1 MRKKIIK
8 TLVLVIAVPI
18 LLLLVQLFVIRPI
31 LAFLLTGSPE
41 YAYRSY
47 VWGASDIRD
56 YEKFP
61 YRDILNAPPNF
72 QFKQA
77 SSSETFQPPQGFEDL
92 LTRSGT
98 TAFLIIHDDT
108 VLFEKYFNGFGRDS
122 WFTSFSVVKSF
133 NSALIGIAVSE
144 GCIGAVDDPVIK
156 YIPELSGRGLDA
168 LTIRNLLKM
177 DCGVSYHE
185 SEMFDILGF
194 QSDDSKTYYMP
205 DLRSLALTIN
215 PSREPIGSCFHYNNY
230 YPILEGMILERTTG
244 MSVSQYLQERIW
256 KPLGMEY
263 PATWSI
269 NQAGGGLEKMESGLN
284 ARAIDYARFG
294 RLYLNKGSWNGVQV
308 VPAAWVVESTAPGPN
323 DNRPQIG
330 DVQLPKPD
338 GYYQY
343 HWWGT
348 KRENGLYDFT
358 AVGHLG
364 QFIFVRPD
372 KNLIIVRLGTETSTS
387 VDWFKKF
394 QEIAGMV
401 GN

>member
-1 MRKKIIK
+1 MRRRAIK
-8 TLVLVIAVPI
+8 TLALVVIVPI
-18 LLLLVQLFVIRPI
+18 VLLLAQLFVIRPI
-31 LAFLLTGSPE
+31 LALILTRSPE
-41 YAYRSY
+41 FVYRSY
-47 VWGASDIRD
+47 VWGASDIQD

-61 YRDILNAPPNF
+61 YRDILNAPPTF
-72 QFKQA
+72 QFKPLPSGA
-77 SSSETFQPPQGFEDL
+77 FQSPSGFEDL
-92 LTRSGT
+92 LDKSGT
-98 TAFLIIHDDT
+98 TAFLIIRDDT
-108 VLFEKYFNGFGRDS
+108 ILFEKYFNGFARDS

-133 NSALIGIAVSE
+133 DSALIGIAIAE
-144 GCIGAVDDPVIK
+144 GHIGSVDDPVIK
-156 YIPELSGRGLDA
+156 YLPELSGRGLDA

-185 SEMFDILGF
+185 SEMLDVLGY

-205 DLRSLALTIN
+205 DLRSLALTIT
-215 PSREPIGSCFHYNNY
+215 PSPEAIGSCFHYNNY

-269 NQAGGGLEKMESGLN
+269 NQAGDGLEKMESGLN
-284 ARAIDYARFG
+284 ARAIDYAKFG
-294 RLYLNKGSWNGVQV
+294 RLYLNMGNWNGVQV
-308 VPAAWVVESTAPGPN
+308 IPKAWVVESTAPDPN

-330 DVQLPKPD
+330 EVQLPKPD

-372 KNLIIVRLGTETSTS
+372 QNLIIVRLGSETSTG
-387 VDWFKKF
+387 VDWFLKF
-394 QEIAGMV
+394 QEIANLV

>member
-1 MRKKIIK
+1 MLKRTLKIVA
-8 TLVLVIAVPI
+8 LVFGIPVV
-18 LLLLVQLFVIRPI
+18 LLLVQIYVIRPI
-31 LAFLLTGSPE
+31 VALVISGSSD
-41 YAYRSY
+41 YVYRSY
-47 VWGASDIRD
+47 VWGASDIQD

-61 YRDILNAPPNF
+61 FRDILNAPPAF
-72 QFKQA
+72 HFEPSD
-77 SSSETFQPPQGFEDL
+77 SSTAFQPPQGFDDL
-92 LTRSGT
+92 MAKSGT
-98 TAFLIIHDDT
+98 TAFLIIQDDR
-108 VLFEKYFNGFGRDS
+108 LLYEKYFNGFQRDS

-133 NSALIGIAVSE
+133 DSALVGIALSE
-144 GCIGAVDDPVIK
+144 GLIGSVDDPVIR

-177 DCGVSYHE
+177 DCGVSYQE
-185 SEMFDILGF
+185 SEMFDILGY

-205 DLRSLALTIN
+205 DLRSLALTIK
-215 PSREPIGSCFHYNNY
+215 PSQEAIGSCFHYNNY

-263 PATWSI
+263 SATWSI
-269 NQAGGGLEKMESGLN
+269 NQAGDGLEKMESGLN
-284 ARAIDYARFG
+284 ARAIDFAKFG
-294 RLYLNKGSWNGVQV
+294 RLYLNKGNWNGIQI
-308 VPAAWVVESTAPGPN
+308 VPESWVVESTAPDPT

-330 DVQLPKPD
+330 EVQLPKPE

-348 KRENGLYDFT
+348 KRANGLYDFT

-364 QFIFVRPD
+364 QYIFVRPD
-372 KNLIIVRLGTETSTS
+372 RNLIILRFGTETDTS
-387 VDWFKKF
+387 VNWYQMI
-394 QEIAGMV
+394 QEVAGMV

>member
-1 MRKKIIK
+1 MRKRVMK
-8 TLVLVIAVPI
+8 TVILVIIVPI
-18 LLLLVQLFVIRPI
+18 LLLLAQLFVIRPI
-31 LAFLLTGSPE
+31 LAFILTGSPE

-47 VWGASDIRD
+47 VWGASDIQD

-61 YRDILNAPPNF
+61 FRDIQNAPPTF

-77 SSSETFQPPQGFEDL
+77 SSSEAFQSPQGFEDIL
-92 LTRSGT
+92 ARSGT

-108 VLFEKYFNGFGRDS
+108 ILFEKYFNGFARDS

-133 NSALIGIAVSE
+133 NSALIGIAISD
-144 GCIGAVDDPVIK
+144 GYIGSIDDPVIK

-185 SEMFDILGF
+185 SEFFDILGF

-205 DLRSLALTIN
+205 DLRSLALTIR
-215 PSREPIGSCFHYNNY
+215 PSQEAIGSCFHYNNY

-244 MSVSQYLQERIW
+244 ISVSQYLQERIW

-269 NQAGGGLEKMESGLN
+269 NQASNGLEKMESGLN
-284 ARAIDYARFG
+284 ARAIDYAKFG
-294 RLYLNKGSWNGVQV
+294 RLYLNKGNWNGVQV
-308 VPAAWVVESTAPGPN
+308 VPEAWVVESTAPDPN

-372 KNLIIVRLGTETSTS
+372 KNLLIVRLGTETSTS
-387 VDWFKKF
+387 LDWFLKF
-394 QEIAGMV
+394 QEIAGMI
-401 GN
+401 GD

>member
-1 MRKKIIK
+1 MEKKTIK
-8 TLVLVIAVPI
+8 VLALVIIIPI
-18 LLLLVQLFVIRPI
+18 LLLLAQIFIIRPI
-31 LAFLLTGSPE
+31 LALVLSRSPE
-41 YAYRSY
+41 YVYRSY
-47 VWGASDIRD
+47 VWGASDIQD

-61 YRDILNAPPNF
+61 YRDILNASPAF

-77 SSSETFQPPQGFEDL
+77 SPSEAFQPPQGFDDL
-92 LTRSGT
+92 LIKSGT
-98 TAFLIIHDDT
+98 TGFLIIHDDKI
-108 VLFEKYFNGFGRDS
+108 LYEKYFNGFERDS

-133 NSALIGIAVSE
+133 NSALIGIAISE
-144 GCIGAVDDPVIK
+144 GFIDSVDDPVIK
-156 YIPELSGRGLDA
+156 YIPELSGRGLDK

-177 DCGVSYHE
+177 DCGVSYQE
-185 SEMFDILGF
+185 SELFDILGY
-194 QSDDSKTYYMP
+194 QSDDSKTYYTP
-205 DLRSLALTIN
+205 DLRSLALTIK
-215 PSREPIGSCFHYNNY
+215 PSREAIGSCFHYNNY

-244 MSVSQYLQERIW
+244 MSVSQYLQEKIW

-269 NQAGGGLEKMESGLN
+269 NQAGDGLEKMESGLN
-284 ARAIDYARFG
+284 ARAIDYAKFG
-294 RLYLNKGSWNGVQV
+294 RLFLNKGNWNGTQV
-308 VPAAWVVESTAPGPN
+308 IPETWVVESTAPDPN

-372 KNLIIVRLGTETSTS
+372 QNLIIVRLGTETNTS
-387 VDWFKKF
+387 ADWFKKF
-394 QEIAGMV
+394 QEIAGMI